1 MKDRRIFS
9 RYFSQ
14 LKAKYFLT
22 DKRIVWEECTII
34 NISRKGM
41 AIKLLTHEK
50 IDVGS
55 IIHLGIFI
63 NLRMESFTIKGTL
76 KWIEKEVNCFVG
88 GIEETES
95 LEETTSK
102 NMFSIES
109 ILKTLV
115 INKQVT
121 KEKRSCPRFNI
132 AVKVQDSATLKA
144 RWTKNL
150 SSGGCLIDRSEGFC
164 FLKKDSRLLL
174 TFAIPEEDEPLV
186 ISGVLRHTVKYGQGL
201 GIKFE
206 AVDEKSAYCIEKF
219 LGSLQQVENKEVVLL
234 Y

>member
-1 MKDRRIFS
+1 MEDRRIFS

-14 LKAKYFLT
+14 LKAKYFLN

-41 AIKLLTHEK
+41 GIKLHTHEK
-50 IDVGS
+50 IYVGS

-63 NLRMESFTIKGTL
+63 PTKIESFTVKGVL
-76 KWIEKEVNCFVG
+76 KWIEKGVNCFVG

-95 LEETTSK
+95 LEETASK
-102 NMFSIES
+102 NMFNIEP

-132 AVKVQDSATLKA
+132 AVRVQDSSTLKT

-150 SSGGCLIDRSEGFC
+150 SSGGCLIDRSEGFG
-164 FLKKDSRLLL
+164 FLPKDSRLLL

-186 ISGVLRHTVKYGQGL
+186 ISGILRHRIKYGQGL
-201 GIKFE
+201 GIQFE
-206 AVDEKSAYCIEKF
+206 AVDEKSTYCIEKF
-219 LGSLQQVENKEVVLL
+219 IENLQQVENKEVVQL